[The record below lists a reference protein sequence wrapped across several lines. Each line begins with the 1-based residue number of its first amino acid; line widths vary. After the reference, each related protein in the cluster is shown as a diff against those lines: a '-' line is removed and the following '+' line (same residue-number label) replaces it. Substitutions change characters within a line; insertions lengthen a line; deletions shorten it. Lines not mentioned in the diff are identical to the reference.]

1 MNVHLPKM
9 KGVAQAVT
17 LAVLLSAP
25 AAYAATINWGVHGE
39 TEFAQVVVPSA
50 GSFQDLFQFSLPTT
64 VGITSVT
71 VSNNL
76 PGSFL
81 ITEGHV
87 DLWRIAGVSTLVGT
101 YDYDG
106 STGST
111 PHLFA
116 SLVAG
121 NYEYRVSGIAGSQET
136 GLSRGLY
143 TITSSLNPAVAT
155 PVPEP
160 EIYALMAA
168 GLGLMGFVARR
179 RSRA

>member
-1 MNVHLPKM
+1 MNVHLAKI
-9 KGVAQAVT
+9 KGVAQAVS

-25 AAYAATINWGVHGE
+25 AAYAATINWGLHDE
-39 TEFAQVVVPSA
+39 TEFAQVVVPVA
-50 GSFQDLFQFSLPTT
+50 GSFLDVFQFSLSP
-64 VGITSVT
+64 GADITSVA

-81 ITEGHV
+81 VTEGHV
-87 DLWRIAGVSTLVGT
+87 DLWSIAAVSTFVAT
-101 YDYDG
+101 YDFSG

-111 PHLFA
+111 SHVFA
-116 SLVAG
+116 SLAAG
-121 NYEYRVSGIAGSQET
+121 DYEYRVSGIAGSQGT

-143 TITSSLNPAVAT
+143 SITSSLNPVS
-155 PVPEP
+155 PIPEP